1 MTNERDDI
9 YQTEAFIDIFEPQ
22 ELEACIT
29 NSGQGPLVNGA
40 EDSNQSD
47 DGATSGAQL
56 SILRRASL
64 DLVVAI
70 GAQCTSGQDSQ
81 DIGRAFF
88 RGAQRQALSEMIQ
101 DPDLDMVRTYLLMAF
116 YMLGECRRNTAYMYL
131 SVAARAAIALG
142 LHSPSSY
149 SGGQALDADDK
160 MRYDSPQLLGSY
172 PFTD

>member
-1 MTNERDDI
+1 MT
-9 YQTEAFIDIFEPQ
+9 
-22 ELEACIT
+22 
-29 NSGQGPLVNGA
+29 G
-40 EDSNQSD
+40 
-47 DGATSGAQL
+47 DGASPTTHL
-56 SILRRASL
+56 SPLRRASL

-70 GAQCTSGQDSQ
+70 GAQCKPNEDSQ
-81 DIGRAFF
+81 NIGRAFF

-149 SGGQALDADDK
+149 GAGETLDAADKVRYVSPIVGIQLFCCLTDSVQAPCLDDLPCW
-160 MRYDSPQLLGSY
+160 R
-172 PFTD
+172 